1 MQIWKVHFGWLVSEV
16 GKASNFLDVLQLCS
30 KRSNL
35 ADLLAMTASQIWT
48 WRKVRVG
55 ENVASLG
62 MINQMASA
70 SL

>member
-1 MQIWKVHFGWLVSEV
+1 M

-48 WRKVRVG
+48 RRKVRVG

>member
-1 MQIWKVHFGWLVSEV
+1 M